1 MGLVAG
7 TKLGPY
13 EIQSALGAGG
23 MGEVYRARDTRL
35 ERTVAIKILPEHL
48 SANSELRAR
57 FEREA
62 RAVSSLNHPH
72 ICHLYDIG
80 SQDGTAYLVMEYLE
94 GETLADRLRKG
105 ALPLK
110 QSLEFAIHIT
120 EALATAHHG
129 GILHRDLKPG
139 NVMLTPVG
147 AKLLDFGLAKAAPA
161 LGISAEVAGGMT
173 PSTPTLTI
181 ADLSSPS
188 NALTQRGTLLGT
200 FQYMAPEV
208 LQGREADARSDIF
221 SLGCVLYEMVTG
233 RRAFEGKSQLSVLT
247 GILEKDPDP
256 VSRVQK
262 TSPPALDHVVKTC
275 LEKNPEERFQTA
287 HDVKVQLKW
296 IAGGG
301 TQAGITPSPPSNS
314 RLGWVAAAAA
324 VLVLVLVAA
333 YFTSSTTHSSPVVRS
348 FIESPPGTSYVTLSP
363 SAGPPAISPDGTRL
377 AFTARD
383 DKGKTMLYLR
393 PLSSLTAQSLAGT
406 EDSSYPFWS
415 PDGHE
420 IGFFAAGK
428 LKKIEASGGPPQSL
442 CDAAI
447 GRGGAW
453 SKEGVIVFAP
463 GTSDRLL
470 RVAAAGGAAEPATK
484 LDVSRGENSDRWP
497 YFLPDGQHFLFWAR
511 SSHGVQEHTV
521 YVGTLGSL
529 QAKPLMKSEL
539 MAVYVPDYL
548 LFLRDQTLMAQP
560 FNTRSLETDGV
571 AKPIAE
577 HVAINPTT
585 NRPVFSASD
594 NGTLVYQAG
603 NAQGGWHLFW
613 FTRDGKQTGSV
624 ADLSPYFDP
633 SISPDGTRLATALV
647 SGQGTGDIWI
657 FDLLRGTKTR
667 LTFGPSIQRYP
678 VWSPDG
684 KAIFFGSNRKGGIQ
698 IYTRASDGTGPE
710 RALLEGD
717 DAFEYP
723 ESVSPDQRFLVY
735 MRVAT
740 DKRTATDIYAL
751 PLSGEPKPFPIVQN
765 ASNNLQPRISP
776 DGKWIAYSSNES
788 GRFEVYVTGFP
799 GGGAKWQVSTS
810 GGSFPKWRRDSKELF
825 WLDAADNMMAVDVS
839 TTANRVLMGTPQA
852 LFHAAGVQ
860 TQQGPYT
867 VTADGKKFLINT
879 GDVKEENQPFTLVQ
893 NWPAEIKK

>member
-1 MGLVAG
+1 
-7 TKLGPY
+7 
-13 EIQSALGAGG
+13 
-23 MGEVYRARDTRL
+23 
-35 ERTVAIKILPEHL
+35 
-48 SANSELRAR
+48 
-57 FEREA
+57 
-62 RAVSSLNHPH
+62 
-72 ICHLYDIG
+72 
-80 SQDGTAYLVMEYLE
+80 
-94 GETLADRLRKG
+94 
-105 ALPLK
+105 
-110 QSLEFAIHIT
+110 
-120 EALATAHHG
+120 
-129 GILHRDLKPG
+129 
-139 NVMLTPVG
+139 
-147 AKLLDFGLAKAAPA
+147 
-161 LGISAEVAGGMT
+161 
-173 PSTPTLTI
+173 
-181 ADLSSPS
+181 
-188 NALTQRGTLLGT
+188 
-200 FQYMAPEV
+200 
-208 LQGREADARSDIF
+208 
-221 SLGCVLYEMVTG
+221 
-233 RRAFEGKSQLSVLT
+233 
-247 GILEKDPDP
+247 
-256 VSRVQK
+256 
-262 TSPPALDHVVKTC
+262 
-275 LEKNPEERFQTA
+275 
-287 HDVKVQLKW
+287 
-296 IAGGG
+296 
-301 TQAGITPSPPSNS
+301 
-314 RLGWVAAAAA
+314 
-324 VLVLVLVAA
+324 
-333 YFTSSTTHSSPVVRS
+333 
-348 FIESPPGTSYVTLSP
+348 
-363 SAGPPAISPDGTRL
+363 
-377 AFTARD
+377 
-383 DKGKTMLYLR
+383 
-393 PLSSLTAQSLAGT
+393 
-406 EDSSYPFWS
+406 
-415 PDGHE
+415 
-420 IGFFAAGK
+420 
-428 LKKIEASGGPPQSL
+428 
-442 CDAAI
+442 
-447 GRGGAW
+447 
-453 SKEGVIVFAP
+453 VIVFAP
-463 GTSDRLL
+463 GTSDPLL

-684 KAIFFGSNRKGGIQ
+684 KTIFFGSNRKGGIQ
-698 IYTRASDGTGPE
+698 IYTRASDGTGPD

>member
-1 MGLVAG
+1 MALAPG
-7 TKLGPY
+7 TRLGPY
-13 EIQSALGAGG
+13 EVVASLGAGG
-23 MGEVYRARDTRL
+23 MGEVYRAFDTRL
-35 ERTVAIKILPEHL
+35 ERTVAIKILPEHR
-48 SANSELRAR
+48 SSSGELKAR

-72 ICHLYDIG
+72 ICHLYDVG

-94 GETLADRLRKG
+94 GETLADCLRKG

-110 QSLEFAIHIT
+110 KSLEFGIQIT

-139 NVMLTPVG
+139 NIMLTPSG

-161 LGISAEVAGGMT
+161 LGTSVGGAGGTT

-188 NALTQRGTLLGT
+188 NALTRQGTLIGT

-208 LQGREADARSDIF
+208 LQGAEADARSDIF
-221 SLGCVLYEMVTG
+221 SLGCVLYEMITG

-247 GILEKDPDP
+247 AILEKDPDP
-256 VSRVQK
+256 VGQVQK
-262 TSPPALDHVVKTC
+262 ASPPALDHVVKTC
-275 LEKNPEERFQTA
+275 LEKNPDERFQTA

-296 IAGGG
+296 IAAGGAH
-301 TQAGITPSPPSNS
+301 AGMTPSPQSNS
-314 RLGWVAAAAA
+314 RLAWLVAGAA
-324 VLVLVLVAA
+324 VLALVVIASYLALA
-333 YFTSSTTHSSPVVRS
+333 THPSSVVQS
-348 FIESPPGTSYVTLSP
+348 FIDPPPGTSYITLSP
-363 SAGPPAISPDGTRL
+363 SSGPPAISPDGTRL

-383 DKGKTMLYLR
+383 DRGKTMLYLR
-393 PLSSLTAQSLAGT
+393 PLSSLTAQPLAGT

-420 IGFFAAGK
+420 IGFFAGGK
-428 LKKIEASGGPPQSL
+428 LKKIEASGGPPQYL
-442 CDAAI
+442 CNAAI

-453 SKEGVIVFAP
+453 SKDGVIVFAP
-463 GTSDRLL
+463 GTSDSLL
-470 RVAAAGGAAEPATK
+470 RVAAAGGATEPATK
-484 LDVSRGENSDRWP
+484 LDVARRENSHRWP

-511 SSHGVQEHTV
+511 SSQGVQEHSV
-521 YVGTLGSL
+521 YIGSLGTL

-539 MAVYVPDYL
+539 MALYVPNYL

-560 FNTRSLETDGV
+560 FDVRSLEMTGM
-571 AKPIAE
+571 AKPLAE

-585 NRPVFSASD
+585 NRPIFSASD

-633 SISPDGTRLATALV
+633 SISPDDKRLATALV
-647 SGQGTGDIWI
+647 TGQGSGDIWI
-657 FDLLRGTKTR
+657 FDLLRSTKTR
-667 LTFGPSIQRYP
+667 VTFDFSIQRYP
-678 VWSPDG
+678 IWTPDG
-684 KAIFFGSNRKGGIQ
+684 KTIFFGSNRKGGFQ
-698 IYTRASDGTGPE
+698 IYSKASDGSGPE
-710 RALLEGD
+710 QALIEGD
-717 DAFEYP
+717 DAFKFP

-740 DKRTATDIYAL
+740 DQRSATDIYGL
-751 PLSGEPKPFPIVQN
+751 PLSGERKPFPIVQN
-765 ASNNLQPRISP
+765 AFNNMQPRVSP
-776 DGKWIAYSSNES
+776 DGKWMAYSSSES

-810 GGSFPKWRRDSKELF
+810 GGSFPSWRRDGRELF
-825 WLDAADNMMAVDVS
+825 WLDPGDNMMAVDVNTAG
-839 TTANRVLMGTPQA
+839 TTVRVGTPQA
-852 LFHAAGVQ
+852 LFHAGGVQ
-860 TQQGPYT
+860 TQQGPYA

-879 GDVKEENQPFTLVQ
+879 GDVKEENQPFILVQ

>member
-1 MGLVAG
+1 
-7 TKLGPY
+7 
-13 EIQSALGAGG
+13 
-23 MGEVYRARDTRL
+23 
-35 ERTVAIKILPEHL
+35 
-48 SANSELRAR
+48 
-57 FEREA
+57 
-62 RAVSSLNHPH
+62 
-72 ICHLYDIG
+72 
-80 SQDGTAYLVMEYLE
+80 
-94 GETLADRLRKG
+94 
-105 ALPLK
+105 
-110 QSLEFAIHIT
+110 
-120 EALATAHHG
+120 
-129 GILHRDLKPG
+129 
-139 NVMLTPVG
+139 
-147 AKLLDFGLAKAAPA
+147 
-161 LGISAEVAGGMT
+161 
-173 PSTPTLTI
+173 
-181 ADLSSPS
+181 
-188 NALTQRGTLLGT
+188 
-200 FQYMAPEV
+200 
-208 LQGREADARSDIF
+208 
-221 SLGCVLYEMVTG
+221 
-233 RRAFEGKSQLSVLT
+233 
-247 GILEKDPDP
+247 
-256 VSRVQK
+256 
-262 TSPPALDHVVKTC
+262 
-275 LEKNPEERFQTA
+275 
-287 HDVKVQLKW
+287 
-296 IAGGG
+296 
-301 TQAGITPSPPSNS
+301 
-314 RLGWVAAAAA
+314 
-324 VLVLVLVAA
+324 VLVLVAA

-393 PLSSLTAQSLAGT
+393 PLSSLTAQPLAGT
-406 EDSSYPFWS
+406 EDPSYPFWS

-463 GTSDRLL
+463 GTSDPLL

-603 NAQGGWHLFW
+603 NAQGGWRLFW

-684 KAIFFGSNRKGGIQ
+684 KTIFFGSNRKGGIQ
-698 IYTRASDGTGPE
+698 IYMRASDGTGPE

-825 WLDAADNMMAVDVS
+825 WLDAADNMMAVDVN
-839 TTANRVLMGTPQA
+839 TTANRLLMGTPQA

-867 VTADGKKFLINT
+867 VTADGQKFLINT